1 MVAGSGSGWEGKRFQ
16 EQGGDT
22 RGLSS
27 SPPPLLSSP
36 PCFISLFQPNTLRS
50 RGSYFSGA
58 CSDTAVRGLDSTP
71 TVFLLLPEFGR
82 SALGVVD

>member
-22 RGLSS
+22 RGLS
-27 SPPPLLSSP
+27 SSP